1 MSAMTFKRFAD
12 WGWASK
18 VAVVTLATAVP
29 LALILYFY
37 VMPTVEQWVYE
48 EKAASV
54 HQAVDI
60 AYTLVAEYET
70 RVGKG
75 EFSRGEAQRR
85 AMERIRN
92 LRYNGTDYFWINDL
106 TPRMIMHPL
115 KPEMNGKD
123 ISAFTDPNG
132 KAFFVEMADVCRR
145 DGEGLVNYLW
155 PKPGSDV
162 PVPKF
167 SAVILFKPWGW
178 IIGTGVYVDDVES
191 DLAGMRIMIL
201 SVISISLLVA
211 GLAGLFLG
219 RHLARS
225 MRELTE
231 AAGRLARGDAEVNIP
246 VRSRD
251 EIGKLSDS
259 FNTMASNMRNQ
270 ATIID
275 RIASGDLSAEAEV
288 RSEQDIAGRAL
299 QRATASLRGLV
310 AEAAMLSRSAVDGK
324 LATRGNAE
332 KFQGGYREIVQ
343 GVNATLDAVIGPL
356 NVAAAYVDR
365 ISKGEIPAKITDT
378 YHGDFNEVRI
388 NLNRA
393 IDAVNALVA
402 DAQMLSRA
410 AVEGRLATRADAT
423 AHNGDFRRV
432 VEGVNA
438 TLDSLVGFID
448 TMPLPVMVIDRD
460 RTVLY
465 MNKLGASL
473 GGRTARQLQGTKC
486 FDHFRTEH
494 CTSGECACLRAIQS
508 GVTQEGETLAHPGD
522 HALDIQ
528 YTGIPVRNERQEVVG
543 ALEIVVDQ
551 TAVRK
556 AQRVLQKVAEYQQK
570 QVDMLAT
577 DLQKLSVG
585 DLTLALTVD
594 EADEDTAKVKRDFG
608 VINERLGVARH
619 AVASLVADAVMLAHA
634 AVDGQLAVRADVTRH
649 QGDFRAIVQGVN
661 ETLDA
666 VIRPV
671 QESTG
676 TLAVMAKGDLTARM
690 QGDYKGDLR
699 NLKESINAVGD
710 SLEGALRKV
719 SEAVSAT
726 ASASSQISSS
736 TEQMAAGAQEQT
748 SQAGEVAAAV
758 EQMTTTILEN
768 SRNANAAAETAKE
781 ARRSAEQGGAVV
793 TESIGGMRRIAD
805 VVNRSAETVKQLGR
819 SSDQIGEI
827 IGVIDDIADQ
837 TNLLA
842 LNAAI
847 EAARAGEQGRGFA
860 VVADEVRKL
869 AERTTK
875 ATKEIAGMIK
885 TIQTDTAGAV
895 QSMQDGTIEVERG
908 IQLADKAGASLI
920 GIVGVSQKVTDMV
933 GQIAVA
939 SEEQSSSSE
948 QISRNVEAIS
958 KVTGETA
965 QGTQQ
970 IARAAEDLNRLT
982 ANLEKLIAGFTLG
995 STRQPEGWASGSHDV
1010 LGRTTEGLALAND
1023 IENA

>member
-1 MSAMTFKRFAD
+1 MKVRRYAD

-18 VAVVTLATAVP
+18 VAVVTFATAVP
-29 LALILYFY
+29 LALLLYLY
-37 VMPTVEQWVYE
+37 MLPKVERWVYG
-48 EKAASV
+48 EKSSSV

-60 AYTLVAEYET
+60 AYTLVAEYEA
-70 RVGKG
+70 RVKKG
-75 EFSRGEAQRR
+75 EFSREEAQRR

-92 LRYNGTDYFWINDL
+92 LRYNGSDYFWINDL

-115 KPEMNGKD
+115 KPELNGKD
-123 ISAFTDPNG
+123 LSTFKDPNG
-132 KAFFVEMADVCRR
+132 KAFFVEMADACRK

-167 SAVILFKPWGW
+167 SSVILFKPWGW

-191 DLAGMRIMIL
+191 DLADMRMTIL
-201 SVISISLLVA
+201 SVIAVSLLIA

-219 RHLARS
+219 RRLARS
-225 MRELTE
+225 MKELTD
-231 AAGRLARGDAEVNIP
+231 AAGRLTLGDAEVNIC

-251 EIGKLSDS
+251 EIGMLSES
-259 FNTMASNMRNQ
+259 FNMMARQIREQ
-270 ATIID
+270 AKVID
-275 RIASGDLSAEAEV
+275 RIASGDLTAEADV
-288 RSEQDIAGRAL
+288 RSEQDVASKAL
-299 QRATASLRGLV
+299 RRATASIRGLV
-310 AEAAMLSRSAVDGK
+310 AEAGMLSVAAVEGR

-332 KFQGGYREIVQ
+332 KFEGGYREVIQ
-343 GVNATLDAVIGPL
+343 GVNNTLDAVIGPL
-356 NVAAAYVDR
+356 NVAAEYVDR
-365 ISKGEIPAKITDT
+365 ISKGDIPAKITDT
-378 YHGDFNEVRI
+378 YRGDFNEIRN

-393 IDAVNALVA
+393 IDAVNALIV

-423 AHNGDFRRV
+423 AHSGDFRRI

-448 TMPLPVMVIDRD
+448 SMPVPVMVIDRD
-460 RTVLY
+460 RSILY
-465 MNKLGASL
+465 MNTLGASL
-473 GGRTARQLQGTKC
+473 GGRTAEQLRGTKC
-486 FDHFRTEH
+486 FDHFKTAH
-494 CTSGECACLRAIQS
+494 CTSGECACLRAIAS
-508 GVTQEGETLAHPGD
+508 GAMQEGETLARPGEREI
-522 HALDIQ
+522 DIH
-528 YTGIPVRNERQEVVG
+528 YTGIPIRNERQEIVG

-551 TAVRK
+551 TAVRQ
-556 AQRVLQKVAEYQQK
+556 AQRATQKVAQYQQR
-570 QVDMLAT
+570 QVDRLAT
-577 DLQKLSVG
+577 DLKKLSVG
-585 DLTLALTVD
+585 DLTLNLT
-594 EADEDTAKVKRDFG
+594 ADGADDDTAEVKRNFD

-619 AVASLVADAVMLAHA
+619 AVASLVRDAVMLAQA
-634 AVDGQLAVRADVTRH
+634 AVDGQLAARADVTRH
-649 QGDFRAIVQGVN
+649 EGDFRAIVQGVN
-661 ETLDA
+661 DALDA
-666 VIRPV
+666 VIHPV
-671 QESTG
+671 QEGSG

-690 QGDYKGDLR
+690 QGSYKGDLR
-699 NLKESINAVGD
+699 QLKESINAVGT
-710 SLEGALRKV
+710 SLEEALRNV

-758 EQMTTTILEN
+758 EQMTTTIMEN

-781 ARRSAEQGGAVV
+781 ARRSAEQGGTVV
-793 TESIGGMRRIAD
+793 TESIEGMRRIAE

-885 TIQTDTAGAV
+885 TIQGDTAGAV
-895 QSMQDGTIEVERG
+895 RSMEEGTSEVERG
-908 IQLADKAGASLI
+908 IRLADRAGDSLI
-920 GIVGVSQKVTDMV
+920 QIVGVSQKVTDMV
-933 GQIAVA
+933 AQIAVA

-970 IARAAEDLNRLT
+970 IAHAAEDLNRLT
-982 ANLEKLIAGFTLG
+982 ANLERLIMRFTLG
-995 STRQPEGWASGSHDV
+995 NVRQAEADGSEHTEIPPHYAGGPVVAS
-1010 LGRTTEGLALAND
+1010 RF
-1023 IENA
+1023 ENA